1 MPGILRRTGL
11 TFISM
16 ADQATTYGHVLVT
29 GGARGIGEAIVR
41 QVAQSGYDVTFTF
54 SQSEEEAQTLKGELT
69 GLYQQQSFTAH
80 QLDLANR
87 EDVTAFAKDLAER
100 DALYGFVHNAG
111 MSYDTLTA
119 MIDQSRAE
127 KVMQVNFWA
136 MTRLASA
143 LVRPMMAA
151 RRGRIIGI
159 GSIAFVHASA
169 GNAVYAAS
177 KGAMMSYIKTL
188 AIEAARRG
196 VCANYIAPGFVDTD
210 MMAPYED
217 YRKKMESQ
225 IPLRRFAKPEEIA
238 GLVDFL
244 LSPPAAYITG
254 TVIPI
259 DGGIHAGLAVQR

>member
-1 MPGILRRTGL
+1 MRQLAR
-11 TFISM
+11 S
-16 ADQATTYGHVLVT
+16 GH
-29 GGARGIGEAIVR
+29 
-41 QVAQSGYDVTFTF
+41 DVTFTY
-54 SQSEEEAQTLKGELT
+54 SKSAEEAEALT
-69 GLYQQQSFTAH
+69 RDLTSRYHDQSFTAR

-87 EDVTAFAKDLAER
+87 EDVTAFAEDLAER

-119 MIDQSRAE
+119 MIDQTRAE

-136 MTRLASA
+136 MTRLAGA
-143 LVRPMMAA
+143 VVRPMMTA
-151 RRGRIIGI
+151 RQGRIIGI

-188 AIEAARRG
+188 AIETARRG

-244 LSPPAAYITG
+244 LSPLAAYITG
-254 TVIPI
+254 TIIPI